1 MNDPALHRLFQQARR
16 AQQRLDLS
24 AREYGFETRLM
35 PQLAELAASGPGT
48 LYLLWRSVAGCAAMV
63 GILAV
68 WFILAQTPHAT
79 EDDLSAFWD
88 SGQASYDGEFLN

>member
-1 MNDPALHRLFQQARR
+1 MNDPELHRLFEKARQ

-35 PQLAELAASGPGT
+35 PRLQELAESAPG
-48 LYLLWRSVAGCAAMV
+48 LLQLWWRAVAGCAAMV

-68 WFILAQTPHAT
+68 WFILAQTPQAT